1 MSEIMLSQEYNRREF
16 SPPMP
21 VLDIGV
27 SKPGADV
34 PSRIIEAI
42 IDTGADGTLLPRD
55 ILKHAGAPYIDR
67 VHLVSI
73 TGERRPVDLYVVTL
87 YLGERRVHGVQT
99 VALPAGA
106 TAILGRDVLNQLR
119 LHLDGLAGV
128 IEVMV

>member
-1 MSEIMLSQEYNRREF
+1 MPEIILAQEYNQRDF

-21 VLDIGV
+21 VLDVGV
-27 SKPGADV
+27 SKPGADI
-34 PSRIIEAI
+34 PSRIVEVIV
-42 IDTGADGTLLPRD
+42 DTGADGTLLPRD
-55 ILKHAGAPYIDR
+55 ILKDAGAPYIDR

-87 YLGERRVHGVQT
+87 YLGERRVYGVQA

-119 LHLDGLAGV
+119 LHLDGPAGV
-128 IEVMV
+128 TEVLE

>member
-1 MSEIMLSQEYNRREF
+1 MPEIIFTQEYNRRDF

-21 VLDIGV
+21 VLDVGV

-34 PSRIIEAI
+34 PVRIIEAI

-87 YLGERRVHGVQT
+87 HLGERRVHGVQA

-119 LHLDGLAGV
+119 LHLDGLAGAT
-128 IEVMV
+128 EVVE